1 MVDRNYGK
9 IFPTIFLNRKI
20 NKKVNMNWSYSKR
33 ITRPTF
39 NDLAP
44 FVILLDPTTF
54 FGRQCCTAAGDQ

>member
-1 MVDRNYGK
+1 
-9 IFPTIFLNRKI
+9 
-20 NKKVNMNWSYSKR
+20 MNWSYSKR

-54 FGRQCCTAAGDQ
+54 WQGNAALQPAIK